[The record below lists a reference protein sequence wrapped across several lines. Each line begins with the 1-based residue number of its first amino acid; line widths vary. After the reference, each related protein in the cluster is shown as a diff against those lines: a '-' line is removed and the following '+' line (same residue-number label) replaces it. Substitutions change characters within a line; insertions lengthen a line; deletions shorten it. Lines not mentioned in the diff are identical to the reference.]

1 MKKIINKKM
10 IAIALAIITT
20 LSFFTACGSTA
31 NSESSSQPAQSTPTD
46 NSQQASANQL
56 EECLINLNNGLVITD
71 IGSYTGIYMEDGSD
85 EVVSGALMM
94 VVKNTGDKTVQ
105 YAKITLEAGETD
117 GLFELTTLPAGQ
129 SVVLL
134 EQTRMSYDKNAE
146 YMAAKTENLALF
158 SEEPSVMA
166 DTLQMQVLDGVINV
180 TNISDIDIDG
190 EIVVYYKNSAADLYY
205 GGITYRS
212 RITGGLKAG
221 EIRQVVGAHLSKS
234 GTAIM
239 FATIG

>member
-1 MKKIINKKM
+1 MKILINKKL
-10 IAIALAIITT
+10 IATLLAIITT
-20 LSFFTACGSTA
+20 LSFFTACGGTA
-31 NSESSSQPAQSTPTD
+31 NSGSSSQLALPD
-46 NSQQASANQL
+46 NSQQASADQL
-56 EECLINLNNGLVITD
+56 EEHYINLNNGLVITD

-85 EVVSGALMM
+85 EVVSGVLMM

-105 YAKITLEAGETD
+105 YAKITLETGETD
-117 GLFELTTLPAGQ
+117 GLFELTTLPPSQ

-134 EQTRMSYDKNAE
+134 EQTRMSYDKNTA
-146 YMAAKTENLALF
+146 YTTATTENLALF
-158 SEEPSVMA
+158 SAEPSLMT
-166 DTLQMQVLDGVINV
+166 DKLELQVLDGVINV
-180 TNISDIDIDG
+180 TNISDNDIDG
-190 EIVVYYKNSAADLYY
+190 EIVVYYKNSATELYY

-239 FATIG
+239 FVTIA